1 MAKCLTTFRVLS
13 IFLPLGSVTV
23 LPSEALVWYQRS
35 VTEQGKGKA
44 LVPGSRTGTDAL
56 SPGPRDAQ
64 NSLEITLSFC
74 LGCAW

>member
-1 MAKCLTTFRVLS
+1 MDKCLRTLGVLS
-13 IFLPLGSVTV
+13 IFLPLDSVIV
-23 LPSEALVWYQRS
+23 LPSEALVRYQRS

-44 LVPGSRTGTDAL
+44 LVPGSRMVTAAL
-56 SPGPRDAQ
+56 SPGPQDAQ